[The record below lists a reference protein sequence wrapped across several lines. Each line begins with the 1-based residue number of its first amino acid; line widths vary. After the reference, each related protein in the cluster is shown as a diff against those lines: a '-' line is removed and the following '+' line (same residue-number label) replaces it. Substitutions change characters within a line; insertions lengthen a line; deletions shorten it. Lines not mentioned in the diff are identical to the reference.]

1 VPRHTLVPI
10 EKFVV
15 TPECDSISSLQ
26 KWHLQNLRLQEP
38 LPQLCRR
45 EVSERAGSSMAVI
58 EKVLLYD
65 QLYVIAAANW
75 RDNCTASRTGIIYS
89 YHRFAL

>member
-1 VPRHTLVPI
+1 
-10 EKFVV
+10 
-15 TPECDSISSLQ
+15 
-26 KWHLQNLRLQEP
+26 
-38 LPQLCRR
+38 
-45 EVSERAGSSMAVI
+45 MAVI